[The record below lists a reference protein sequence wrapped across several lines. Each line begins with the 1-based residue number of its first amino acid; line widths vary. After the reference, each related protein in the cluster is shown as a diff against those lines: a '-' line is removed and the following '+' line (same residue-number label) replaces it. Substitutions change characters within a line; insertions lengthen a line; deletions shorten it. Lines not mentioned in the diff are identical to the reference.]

1 VKGLLESK
9 TYLSN
14 PNSATATEA
23 HAQVIILDEVNDILS
38 VGLSKVDA
46 NAASTAEVF
55 LESTNNNRMS
65 SLSDPNSSL
74 VAEESKSKSPATLM
88 KEASLLSYE
97 AAVRDADSLSGRKN

>member
-1 VKGLLESK
+1 MKGLLESK

-65 SLSDPNSSL
+65 SL